1 MAPAP
6 FSLASRTKLSNGL
19 SMPTIQLGVY
29 LTSGHETYQAVRWA
43 LETDAAR
50 LAIAG
55 RHGHPTPLR
64 NTASM
69 TRATGSTRRK
79 DIHFTSKL
87 ASNSAYDTA
96 RQAIHRSVKEAGL
109 GYIDLFLLHSPYG
122 GKQAR
127 LDSWRAVEDAMR
139 DGQVKIG
146 GVSNYGVKHLQELLD
161 SNPSIPPAVNQIEVH
176 PFNTRKDITAFCQQ
190 HNIVVEAYAPLVRAL
205 RMKHPK
211 IVLLANKYACTP
223 GQLLVRW
230 SLQHGYV
237 PLPKSILVQS
247 IHGLDISTLNFE
259 APNLRILH
267 NALGR
272 LVSTLEASSLFSKN
286 PEYKKALEVV
296 SVPERIIQFRVVWEN
311 DKGECQV
318 QKGYRV
324 QFNSALGPYKGGLRF
339 HPTVNLS
346 ILKFLGFE
354 QIFKNALT
362 GLNMGGGKGGCDFD
376 PKGKSDNE
384 IRKFCVAFMRELNK
398 HIGADT
404 DVPAGDI
411 GVGGR
416 EIGYLFGAYRA
427 ERNRWEG
434 VLTGKGGAWG
444 GSLIRPEA
452 TGYGLV
458 YYVDHMINYA
468 SGGKES
474 FAGKRVAISGSG
486 NVAQYAAL
494 KVIELGG
501 TVVSLSDS
509 KGALIA
515 EDDKGFT
522 PEVINQ
528 IAALKLERK
537 ALTALENHSYRY
549 VEGARPWK
557 EVKKVDVALPSA
569 TQNEVS
575 EDEAQA
581 LIDAGAKFIA
591 EGSNMGCTQEAIE
604 VFEAHRREKKGD
616 AIWYAPGKAANAG
629 GVAVSGLEMAQNSQ
643 RLSWTAE
650 EVDAKLKGIMKDCF
664 ENCLSTAKEYFTP
677 AEGEFPSLVGGAN
690 VAGFRKVAAAM
701 HDQGDWW

>member
-1 MAPAP
+1 MAQNT
-6 FSLASRTKLSNGL
+6 FSLASRTKLANGL
-19 SMPTIQLGVY
+19 SMPTIHLGVY
-29 LTSGHETYQAVRWA
+29 MTSGKETYQAVRWA
-43 LETDAAR
+43 LESGYRGVDSAQMYHNEKESGKAVLDFLSSDDNVDSLKR
-50 LAIAG
+50 E
-55 RHGHPTPLR
+55 
-64 NTASM
+64 
-69 TRATGSTRRK
+69 

-87 ASNSAYDTA
+87 ASNSSYDTA
-96 RQAIHRSVKEAGL
+96 RKAIKKSVKECSL

-122 GKQAR
+122 GKKAR
-127 LDSWRAVEDAMR
+127 LESWKAVEDAID
-139 DGQVKIG
+139 DGEVRIG

-161 SNPSIPPAVNQIEVH
+161 SKPRIAPAVNQIEVH
-176 PFNTRKDITAFCQQ
+176 PFNTRTDITSFCQQ
-190 HNIVVEAYAPLVRAL
+190 NNIVVEAYAPLVRAL
-205 RMKHPK
+205 KMKHPK
-211 IVLLANKYACTP
+211 I
-223 GQLLVRW
+223 GQLLIRW

-237 PLPKSILVQS
+237 PLPKSVKKERIVENSQVGGFEIEESDMKTMDSLDEYLV
-247 IHGLDISTLNFE
+247 TE
-259 APNLRILH
+259 
-267 NALGR
+267 
-272 LVSTLEASSLFSKN
+272 LVSTLENSSLFQKN
-286 PEYKKALEVV
+286 PEYKKALEVA

-318 QKGYRV
+318 NKGYRV

-362 GLNMGGGKGGCDFD
+362 GLNMGGGKGGADFD

-384 IRKFCVAFMRELNK
+384 IRKFCVSFMRELNK

-416 EIGYLFGAYRA
+416 EIGYLFGTYRA

-452 TGYGLV
+452 TGFGLV
-458 YYVDHMINYA
+458 YYVEHMITYA

-474 FAGKRVAISGSG
+474 FKGKRVALSGSG

-494 KVIELGG
+494 KIIELGG

-515 EDDKGFT
+515 EGDKGFS
-522 PEVINQ
+522 PEDISN
-528 IAALKLERK
+528 IAALKLKHK
-537 ALTALENHSYRY
+537 ALSALENHSFKYI
-549 VEGARPWK
+549 EGARPWK
-557 EVKKVDVALPSA
+557 EVGKIDIALPSA

-575 EDEAQA
+575 EDEAKA
-581 LIDAGAKFIA
+581 LIEAGAKFIA
-591 EGSNMGCTQEAIE
+591 EGSNMGCTQEAID
-604 VFEAHRREKKGD
+604 VFEAHRKEKKGE

-643 RLSWTAE
+643 RLSWTSE
-650 EVDAKLKGIMKDCF
+650 EVDNKLKKIMKDCF
-664 ENCLSTAKEYFTP
+664 DNCLETAKEYITP